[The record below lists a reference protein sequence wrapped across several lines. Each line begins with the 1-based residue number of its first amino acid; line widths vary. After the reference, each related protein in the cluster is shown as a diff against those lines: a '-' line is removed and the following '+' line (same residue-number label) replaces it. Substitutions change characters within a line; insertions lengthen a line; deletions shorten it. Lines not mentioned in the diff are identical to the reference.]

1 MSGGAPTYGAK
12 LMADTLLTARLVETM
27 TSSSDIDVSVKCRI
41 GVFDSVDD
49 LHPLNERDYEYIT
62 NYISAIHNAGANHVI
77 LHARPA
83 ILSGLSPVKN
93 RIVPTLDYDFVNR
106 LASDFDGKVKI
117 TLNGGITSM
126 SELNCLQE
134 DESSRIQSHMAGRWC
149 LRRPLDLLTIEQ
161 SLSNTEMMNPVKAIE
176 RYTDYALANQS
187 QFTMSDLCLPLY
199 LAVEQLREDYDQD
212 EEGDLL
218 TWEDMEDLYDSVQ
231 DGLKELGGNKIKTSS
246 SINFKKLASSFKP
259 LVGTKVANKWKRN
272 RAEL

>member
-1 MSGGAPTYGAK
+1 
-12 LMADTLLTARLVETM
+12 MADTLLTARLVETM
-27 TSSSDIDVSVKCRI
+27 TSASDIDVSVKCRI

-126 SELNCLQE
+126 SELNSLQE

-176 RYTDYALANQS
+176 RYTDYALSNQS

-218 TWEDMEDLYDSVQ
+218 AWEDMEDLYDSVQ
-231 DGLKELGGNKIKTSS
+231 DGLKELGGIKIKTSS